1 MGRLK
6 KALAVSAVTAT
17 TLAMAGAGILFLA
30 VPSEAGPS
38 TVSVSVNCLN
48 GLANFANPTVV
59 TVHPGDSVAVSGDA
73 VNLCTRAGTAL
84 PGGTAWLSDWPGAP
98 TLMDTTDFIGTQPF
112 TWTVR
117 ADAPLGNTGVL
128 FAVGAMG
135 DPFNPPSS
143 TYFALDIVA
152 APAPPPVV
160 TDDDDATDDAGEHAS
175 DDATEH
181 PSDDASEHPSDHAT
195 EPAVAPTTEPTTEP
209 TGEPT
214 ADPTTEPTTEPSSEP
229 QPSDQPSEPASEHHA
244 QPASEHHAEHALAP
258 VAEHA
263 SEPTPRPH
271 TQASELKTA
280 HELGVAMHRHHRD
293 HKSS

>member
-160 TDDDDATDDAGEHAS
+160 TDDDDATDDA
-175 DDATEH
+175 DDASEH
-181 PSDDASEHPSDHAT
+181 PSGDASEHPSDHAT
-195 EPAVAPTTEPTTEP
+195 EPTA
-209 TGEPT
+209 EPT